1 LSEVELL
8 KVTILGSGTAVPS
21 LKRNSAGVLIQS
33 DGFNYLI
40 DFGYGNLRQLLN
52 LGLTY
57 HDIDRIF
64 FTHNHPDHMC
74 DLIIFL
80 FSSRY
85 HLNPRIKD
93 LTIIG
98 GPGFGDFFNKVTDA
112 FGHWLVP
119 TSYKIDIMEMDE
131 ETKEW
136 DKIKVQTLK
145 TKHIEMSRGYRFI
158 DSNGKSTAISGDTDY
173 SENMVVLGKNSNL
186 MILECSFPD
195 EMKSG
200 GHLTPTLAG
209 KMANESNCAKLCLT
223 HFYPPCELDAV
234 RKACEKE
241 FPGELFLAEDLMEFN
256 L

>member
-1 LSEVELL
+1 M
-8 KVTILGSGTAVPS
+8 KITILGSGTAVPS
-21 LKRNSAGVLIQS
+21 LIRNSAGVLIQS
-33 DGFNYLI
+33 EGFNYLV

-57 HDIDRIF
+57 HDIDRVY

-85 HLNPRIKD
+85 HLDPRTKD
-93 LTIIG
+93 LTLIG
-98 GPGFGDFFNKVTDA
+98 GPRFKQFFKKVTEA
-112 FGHWLVP
+112 FGHWLKP
-119 TSYKIDIMEMDE
+119 TTYKIDIIEIDE

-136 DKIKVQTLK
+136 DCVSVQTLK
-145 TKHIEMSRGYRFI
+145 TKHIEMSRGYRFT
-158 DSNGKSTAISGDTDY
+158 DSKGKTMAISGDTDY
-173 SENMVVLGKNSNL
+173 CESMTKLGDQVDL

-195 EMKSG
+195 DMKSG

-209 KMANESNCAKLCLT
+209 KMGHKANCKKLCLT
-223 HFYPPCELDAV
+223 HFYPPCELESV
-234 RKACEKE
+234 RQACRQE
-241 FPGELFLAEDLMEFN
+241 FSGELFLAEDLMEFN

>member
-1 LSEVELL
+1 M
-8 KVTILGSGTAVPS
+8 KITILGSGTAVPS

-33 DGFNYLI
+33 DGSNYLI

-52 LGLTY
+52 IGLTY
-57 HDIDRIF
+57 HDIGRIF

-85 HLNPRIKD
+85 HLNPRTKD
-93 LTIIG
+93 LTIVG
-98 GPGFGDFFNKVTDA
+98 GPGFSEFFHKVTNA

-119 TSYKIDIMEMDE
+119 TTYKIDIVEMDE

-136 DKIKVQTLK
+136 DQIKVQTLK
-145 TKHIEMSRGYRFI
+145 TKHIEMSRGYRFV
-158 DSNGKSTAISGDTDY
+158 DSKGNSAAISGDTDY
-173 SENMVVLGKNSNL
+173 SENMIKLGKNANL

-195 EMKSG
+195 EMKCG

-209 KMANESNCAKLCLT
+209 KMGKESNCEKLCLT
-223 HFYPPCELDAV
+223 HFYPPCDLESV
-234 RKACEKE
+234 RTICQQK
-241 FPGELFLAEDLMEFN
+241 FSGELFLAEDLMEFN

>member
-1 LSEVELL
+1 M
-8 KVTILGSGTAVPS
+8 KITILGSGTAVPS

-40 DFGYGNLRQLLN
+40 DLGYGNLRQLLN

-85 HLNPRIKD
+85 HLDPRTKD

-98 GPGFGDFFNKVTDA
+98 GPGFSEFFHKVANA
-112 FGHWLVP
+112 FGHWLTP
-119 TSYKIDIMEMDE
+119 TSYKIDILEMDE
-131 ETKEW
+131 EVKEL
-136 DKIKVQTLK
+136 DKIKIQTQK

-158 DSNGKSTAISGDTDY
+158 DSEGKSVAISGDTDY
-173 SENMVVLGKNSNL
+173 SENMIDLGKNASL
-186 MILECSFPD
+186 LILECSFPD
-195 EMKSG
+195 DMKSG

-209 KMANESNCAKLCLT
+209 KMARESGCEKLCLT
-223 HFYPPCELDAV
+223 HFYPPCELESV
-234 RKACEKE
+234 REVCERE
-241 FPGELFLAEDLMEFN
+241 FSGELFLAEDLMEFH

>member
-1 LSEVELL
+1 M
-8 KVTILGSGTAVPS
+8 KITILGSGTAVTS
-21 LKRNSAGVLIQS
+21 LKRNSAGILLQS
-33 DGFNYLI
+33 DGCNYLI

-57 HDIDRIF
+57 HNIDRIF

-85 HLNPRIKD
+85 HLNPRTKD
-93 LTIIG
+93 LVIVG
-98 GPGFGDFFNKVTDA
+98 GPGFSDFFLRLASA
-112 FGHWLVP
+112 FGHWLTP
-119 TSYKIDIMEMDE
+119 TTYKIDIVEMDE

-158 DSNGKSTAISGDTDY
+158 DSKGKSITISGDTDF
-173 SENMVVLGKNSNL
+173 SENIIKLGRKANL
-186 MILECSFPD
+186 MVLECSFPD
-195 EMKSG
+195 NMKSK

-209 KMANESNCAKLCLT
+209 KIAKESGCEKLCLT
-223 HFYPPCELDAV
+223 HFYPPCELESV
-234 RKACEKE
+234 RKVCERE
-241 FPGELFLAEDLMEFN
+241 FSGELFLAEDLMEFH